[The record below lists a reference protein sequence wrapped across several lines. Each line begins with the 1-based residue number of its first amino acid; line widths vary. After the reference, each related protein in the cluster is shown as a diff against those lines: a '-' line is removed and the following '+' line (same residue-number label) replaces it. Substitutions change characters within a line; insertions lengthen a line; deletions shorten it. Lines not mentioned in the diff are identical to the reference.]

1 MKTMNME
8 KKVAREYRTSRGER
22 RVQVTTPRIARA
34 SLMTA
39 TDRQIAEIE
48 RTFTLSYEW

>member
-8 KKVAREYRTSRGER
+8 KKVARENRTSRGER
-22 RVQVTTPRIARA
+22 RVQVTTPRVARA

-39 TDRQIAEIE
+39 ADRQIAEIE
-48 RTFTLSYEW
+48 RTFTLHYEW